1 MGSLLIAVLQNALPA
16 WGVFALGWH
25 PGTLLMLFWFD
36 NVVGTL
42 AQSLT
47 IRHHQQLTADPAHV
61 DPARYANL
69 GAIVMRGHYRRFW
82 LDYLG
87 QAFGGA
93 TLLGMFA
100 LGLPLVLALKQPE
113 RLPALR
119 PDLSALLLSAFALLA
134 LHALDAWHRRATLAQ
149 LPFAA
154 LHRAA
159 RARYAQVVLLSLVVL
174 AGSFAVLGSEDP
186 RALAWVLIGFKLAFD
201 VGFAARGRATG

>member
-1 MGSLLIAVLQNALPA
+1 VGSMSIAVLQNALPA

-47 IRHHQQLTADPAHV
+47 IRRHQQLTADPAHV

-87 QAFGGA
+87 QAFGA
-93 TLLGMFA
+93 AMLLGMFA
-100 LGLPLVLALKQPE
+100 LGLPFVLALKHPE

-119 PDLSALLLSAFALLA
+119 PETSALLLAVAALLA
-134 LHALDAWHRRATLAQ
+134 LHALDFRRMRTAVAGWS
-149 LPFAA
+149 FAA

-186 RALAWVLIGFKLAFD
+186 RALAAVLLGFKLVFD
-201 VGFAARGRATG
+201 VAFAWRRRA